1 MGVDACASACQSFSF
16 SLLEQARVQ
25 RSTRE
30 KTARR
35 AAGPSHI
42 AGGMAD
48 GRVGHVEAAACVLF
62 KARLDDAAPCMEGE
76 SVRAYGEQA
85 IGRAQ
90 QLANVRLVC
99 AELRVPLEV
108 VGRERDDN
116 ALCERVG
123 NAACKRLSE
132 GGS

>member
-1 MGVDACASACQSFSF
+1 
-16 SLLEQARVQ
+16 
-25 RSTRE
+25 
-30 KTARR
+30 
-35 AAGPSHI
+35 
-42 AGGMAD
+42 
-48 GRVGHVEAAACVLF
+48 
-62 KARLDDAAPCMEGE
+62 MEGE